1 MLRSWLTDRRSSG
14 SCARSGKLWII
25 GKGNVAHLPEGGGSV
40 RRGGRAAEARH
51 ADRAYRPAP
60 DFDKVQAMT
69 PVQQAI
75 LVDTSTLTDLR
86 LHDPDR
92 RPHLNHRG
100 AAAVE
105 ALVLFDKIYL
115 DGRTVNIELPKFR
128 WLDELD
134 HGFVTTNNSYEE
146 VQATY
151 HRGVQLATHIAATR
165 STADFLQTSTS
176 PIELEGLSRYTSNDR
191 HVWSDLRGYVAHEMS
206 HDTEVFIDRLMRDL
220 HMDQPSGGILLA
232 RMCYYLALQ
241 EQLGSLLLL
250 HPTKGYAAPSS
261 YGYASRIL
269 DVFDDRVRNAYQQRY
284 EQWLGQPAQELSTP
298 LLAGYVMR
306 ESDRRGWSVG
316 RTISWLRTT
325 AEVGQFRQ
333 GMAEL
338 MARVDAQDHV
348 GIDEILSELERAAE
362 LWSDQ
367 IGAKLP
373 RRTVALQPAIPF
385 APSYLCPRGNWL
397 SRYTRA

>member
-1 MLRSWLTDRRSSG
+1 MSSESDANGGRR
-14 SCARSGKLWII
+14 
-25 GKGNVAHLPEGGGSV
+25 AHG
-40 RRGGRAAEARH
+40 GGRATVAAKECHAERT
-51 ADRAYRPAP
+51 YRPPP
-60 DFDKVQAMT
+60 DVDKVHGMA

-75 LVDTSTLTDLR
+75 LVDTSTLTELR
-86 LHDPDR
+86 LHDPER
-92 RPHLNHRG
+92 RPRLSRGG

-105 ALVLFDKIYL
+105 ALVLFEKIYL
-115 DGRTVNIELPKFR
+115 DGRTVNIELPTFR

-134 HGFVTTNNSYEE
+134 HGFVMTNNSYDE

-151 HRGVQLATHIAATR
+151 HRGMQMAAHIAATP

-176 PIELEGLSRYTSNDR
+176 PIESEMLFRYSNDR
-191 HVWSDLRGYVAHEMS
+191 QVWSDLRGYVAHDMS
-206 HDTEVFIDRLMRDL
+206 RDTEVFIDRLMNDL

-250 HPTKGYAAPSS
+250 HPTKGYAAASS
-261 YGYASRIL
+261 YGHASRIL
-269 DVFDDRVRNAYQQRY
+269 DVFDDRVRSAYRQRY

-325 AEVGQFRQ
+325 AEVSQFRQ

-338 MARVDAQDHV
+338 MARVDAHDHA

-362 LWSDQ
+362 LWSAQ

-385 APSYLCPRGNWL
+385 VSPTINMPVPDLKPTPGKKLLVLVDRL
-397 SRYTRA
+397 LR